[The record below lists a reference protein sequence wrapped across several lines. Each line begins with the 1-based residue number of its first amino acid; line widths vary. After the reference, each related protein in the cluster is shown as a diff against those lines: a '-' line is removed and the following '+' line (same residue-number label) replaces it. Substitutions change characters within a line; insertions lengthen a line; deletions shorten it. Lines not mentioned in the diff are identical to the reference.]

1 MQTKGLAKSKMH
13 VLAALTRLRQICCHP
28 QLVGSDA
35 GSGKTDTLIELLEP
49 LLAEGQKVL
58 LFSQFVQML
67 QIIDKECKARDMPTY
82 LLTGQTK
89 NRMDVVNDFQNDPEA
104 SVFLLSLRAA
114 GTGLNLTTAS
124 YVVLYD
130 PWWNP
135 AVEAQA
141 IDRSHRIG
149 QTQTVNAYRL
159 ISPGTVEEKI
169 WELQQR
175 KAQTISDVLGE
186 EGFAR
191 NLTSTDLEY
200 LFSE

>member
-1 MQTKGLAKSKMH
+1 M
-13 VLAALTRLRQICCHP
+13 
-28 QLVGSDA
+28 
-35 GSGKTDTLIELLEP
+35 
-49 LLAEGQKVL
+49 
-58 LFSQFVQML
+58 
-67 QIIDKECKARDMPTY
+67 
-82 LLTGQTK
+82 
-89 NRMDVVNDFQNDPEA
+89 
-104 SVFLLSLRAA
+104 RAA

-169 WELQQR
+169 WELQQN
-175 KAQTISDVLGE
+175 KAQTIADVLGE
-186 EGFAR
+186 EGFGPQPLQGR
-191 NLTSTDLEY
+191 PGIPVCGRLDSLTLGICCDRIK
-200 LFSE
+200 FF

>member
-1 MQTKGLAKSKMH
+1 
-13 VLAALTRLRQICCHP
+13 
-28 QLVGSDA
+28 
-35 GSGKTDTLIELLEP
+35 
-49 LLAEGQKVL
+49 
-58 LFSQFVQML
+58 
-67 QIIDKECKARDMPTY
+67 
-82 LLTGQTK
+82 
-89 NRMDVVNDFQNDPEA
+89 
-104 SVFLLSLRAA
+104 
-114 GTGLNLTTAS
+114 LNLTNAS

-169 WELQQR
+169 WELQQS
-175 KAQTISDVLGE
+175 KAQTIADVLGE

-191 NLTSTDLEY
+191 SLSQTDLEY
-200 LFSE
+200 LFSEE

>member
-1 MQTKGLAKSKMH
+1 
-13 VLAALTRLRQICCHP
+13 
-28 QLVGSDA
+28 LVGNDSE
-35 GSGKTDTLIELLEP
+35 SGKTDTLFELLEP
-49 LLAEGQKVL
+49 LLAQGHKVL

-67 QIIDKECKARDMPTY
+67 RIIEGECGSRQIPFHI
-82 LLTGQTK
+82 LTGETK
-89 NRMDVVNDFQNDPEA
+89 ERQLVVQNFQNDPNPC
-104 SVFLLSLRAA
+104 VFLLSLRAA

-149 QTQTVNAYRL
+149 QTRTVNAYRL
-159 ISPGTVEEKI
+159 IAPGTVEEKI
-169 WELQQR
+169 WDLQQR
-175 KAQTISDVLGE
+175 KAQTIADVLGE

-191 NLTSTDLEY
+191 SLSQGDLEY
-200 LFSE
+200 LFSED

>member
-1 MQTKGLAKSKMH
+1 MLHILEKECRA
-13 VLAALTRLRQICCHP
+13 RQINTHI
-28 QLVGSDA
+28 
-35 GSGKTDTLIELLEP
+35 LI
-49 LLAEGQKVL
+49 GRTH
-58 LFSQFVQML
+58 
-67 QIIDKECKARDMPTY
+67 AR
-82 LLTGQTK
+82 QE
-89 NRMDVVNDFQNDPEA
+89 VVNDFQNDANP

-114 GTGLNLTTAS
+114 GTGLNLTNAS

-169 WELQQR
+169 WELQQS
-175 KAQTISDVLGE
+175 KAQTIADVLGE

-191 NLTSTDLEY
+191 DRKSTRLNSSHRTISY
-200 LFSE
+200 AVFCL